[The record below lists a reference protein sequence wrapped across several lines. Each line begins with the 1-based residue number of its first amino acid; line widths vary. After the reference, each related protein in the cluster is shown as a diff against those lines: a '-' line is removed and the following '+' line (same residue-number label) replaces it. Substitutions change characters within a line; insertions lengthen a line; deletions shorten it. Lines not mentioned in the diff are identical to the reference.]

1 MYVSDF
7 VSDKCSFFQS
17 YFCDFLCEGVFSGF
31 RTTSSGFYV
40 AVLLF
45 LLTNHITSDHN
56 MDKEAVLQDSAKL
69 VVFLR
74 SHTPGGHF

>member
-45 LLTNHITSDHN
+45 LLTNHITSDLELKSRIFEILFKAN
-56 MDKEAVLQDSAKL
+56 
-69 VVFLR
+69 
-74 SHTPGGHF
+74 